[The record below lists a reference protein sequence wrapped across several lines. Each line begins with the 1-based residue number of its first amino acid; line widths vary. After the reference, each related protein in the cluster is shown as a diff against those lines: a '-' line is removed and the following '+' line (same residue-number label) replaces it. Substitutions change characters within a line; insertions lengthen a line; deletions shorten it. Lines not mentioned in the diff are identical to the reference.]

1 MQGLKPRTVP
11 TKVPYIGDLLHESN
25 QIFTALTETWLKDHK
40 EAELKIANYKIY
52 RSDRIRRKRSERGR
66 DSGGVAVY
74 LREDLVTTTTEILKI
89 STGVIEALGLHVKSL
104 NLVIIV
110 IYRQPDDS
118 VGGHRSTSREF
129 KAALEEIRKT
139 LNGLD
144 SPTPDIVFCGDFNLP
159 NVKWPEATATVKTT
173 KEVKVMLEDL
183 EELAAEHFLLQY
195 VTKPTHK
202 DGNILD
208 LCFTNNTNL
217 IHSYQCDFTISS
229 HHRVVQFK
237 TTLTNESASPEETFR
252 VPNSEDG
259 PGAIF
264 DSLNFLSDE
273 ADMEG
278 LKQRLKDVDWKEEL
292 GDPEETDPAKMLENF
307 IEKCAREAQD
317 FIPKRSVTKEKRKG
331 SHIPRT
337 RRILMRRRTKVNKKL
352 SQPVTPNQRAKLDEE
367 LIDIERNLQKSY
379 KAEST
384 EMERQA
390 VNSIKK
396 NSKYFYSYARKFSKV
411 TVGIGPLINA
421 AAEVISCPIR
431 MAEMLVEQYCKV
443 FSSPKETLKSA
454 EEIFTQQ
461 NVQGYEGL
469 YDIEFSTDDLVEAI
483 SEISPSAAAG
493 PDRFPAILLKEC
505 RSVLAVPLY
514 MIWRKSL
521 DTGKIPQ
528 ALKTANVIPVYK
540 GGCRG
545 TPKNYRPVALT
556 SHLIKVFEKVIR
568 KKVVE
573 YMETYQLFNPSQ
585 HGFRAGRSCLSQLI
599 SHYDRILELLEN
611 GDNVDVIYLD
621 FAKAFDKVD
630 FGVTLKK
637 LNEMGISGRVGHW
650 VYSFL
655 TDRTQ
660 TVLVNKCRSRKADVK
675 SGVPQGSVL
684 GPLLFLVLI
693 GDIDKGVAAAFLSSF
708 ADDTRVGCN
717 IKSVEDTEK
726 LQTDLQSVYTWTTDN
741 NMELHGDKFELLR
754 YGQNS
759 DIISQTN
766 YISNTGL
773 VIKEE
778 DKVRDLGVTMHR
790 SGSFSEQINKIVKE
804 GKQQCGWIL
813 RTFNTRERLPM
824 ITLWKSLV
832 LSRLEYCSQLWCPL
846 KKGEIQALE
855 MVQRSFLRKINGIH
869 SLSYW
874 EQLKELKMYSLERR
888 RERYRIIYVWK
899 VIEKLVPNVGN
910 DRITFK
916 SHVRRGRECIP
927 PRVSRTCDSKVQN
940 LIYASLPV
948 HGQQLFN
955 CLPKEL
961 RNLTGCKV
969 DVFKSHLDRY
979 LMQVPD
985 EPLIQGYE
993 RYRRAESNS
1002 LLNMTKLVN
1011 IPGDHKYNESPPT
1024 TRCDSPIFALSG

>member
-1 MQGLKPRTVP
+1 M
-11 TKVPYIGDLLHESN
+11 PYVGDILHESN

-40 EAELKIANYKIY
+40 EAELKIDNYKIY
-52 RSDRIRRKRSERGR
+52 RSDRIRKKRRERGR
-66 DSGGVAVY
+66 DSGGVAIY
-74 LREDLVTTTTEILKI
+74 LREDLVTTTKEILKI
-89 STGVIEALGLHVKSL
+89 STGVIEVLGLHVKSL

-129 KAALEEIRKT
+129 KAALEDIRKV
-139 LNGLD
+139 LNDLD
-144 SPTPDIVFCGDFNLP
+144 SPAPNIVFCGDFNLP
-159 NVKWPEATATVKTT
+159 NVKWPEATPTPKTT
-173 KEVKVMLEDL
+173 KEVKVMLADL
-183 EELAAEHFLLQY
+183 EELTAEHFLLQY

-202 DGNILD
+202 DGNTLD
-208 LCFTNNTNL
+208 LCFTNNPNL
-217 IHSYQCDFTISS
+217 IHSYQCDYTISS

-237 TTLTNESASPEETFR
+237 TTLTAESVPEETFR

-278 LKQRLKDVDWKEEL
+278 LKKKLESVNWKEEL
-292 GDPEETDPAKMLENF
+292 GDPERTEPAEMLENF
-307 IEKCAREAQD
+307 INICAQESQNY
-317 FIPKRSVTKEKRKG
+317 IPKRTVAKKRKG
-331 SHIPRT
+331 SRIPRT

-352 SQPVTPNQRAKLDEE
+352 SQPVTPNRKAKLNEE

-379 KAEST
+379 KAEKT
-384 EMERQA
+384 EMEHQA
-390 VNSIKK
+390 VNAIKK
-396 NSKYFYSYARKFSKV
+396 NSKYFYSYAKKFSKV
-411 TVGIGPLINA
+411 TVGIGPLLNA
-421 AAEVISCPIR
+421 AAEVISCPVK
-431 MAEMLVEQYCKV
+431 MAEMLVEQYCKA
-443 FSSPKETLKSA
+443 FSTPRETLKCAS
-454 EEIFTQQ
+454 EIFAQQ
-461 NVQGYEGL
+461 IDQGYEEL
-469 YDIEFSTDDLVEAI
+469 HDIDFSADDLVEAI

-505 RSVLAVPLY
+505 KSVLAVPLY
-514 MIWRKSL
+514 IIWRKSL

-528 ALKTANVIPVYK
+528 VLKTANVIPVHK

-556 SHLIKVFEKVIR
+556 SHLIKIFEKVIR

-637 LNEMGISGRVGHW
+637 LNAMGIQGRIGHW

-655 TDRTQ
+655 TNRTQ

-693 GDIDKGVAAAFLSSF
+693 GDIDKDIAVAFLSSF

-717 IKSVEDTEK
+717 IRGIEDTER

-759 DIISQTN
+759 DITSQTN

-773 VIKEE
+773 VIQEE
-778 DKVRDLGVTMHR
+778 DQVRDLGVTMHR
-790 SGSFSEQINKIVKE
+790 SGSFSEQILKIVKE

-813 RTFNTRERLPM
+813 RTFNTRARLPM

-855 MVQRSFLRKINGIH
+855 MVQRSFLRKISGMNN
-869 SLSYW
+869 LSYW
-874 EQLKELKMYSLERR
+874 EQLKRLRMYSLERR

-910 DRITFK
+910 DRIIFK
-916 SHVRRGRECIP
+916 KHERRGRECIP
-927 PRVSRTCDSKVQN
+927 PRVSRTCDTKVQN

-961 RNLTGCKV
+961 RNLTKCKV

-985 EPLIQGYE
+985 EPLIRGYE
-993 RYRRAESNS
+993 KYRRAESNS
-1002 LLNMTKLVN
+1002 LLNMTKLVSM
-1011 IPGDHKYNESPPT
+1011 PGDHKYNESPPT
-1024 TRCDSPIFALSG
+1024 VRCDFQSLP